1 MPPLYIHDTLPCS
14 SVPKSDLNRA
24 VFLFLRFELLDERSE
39 ARGHGRRD
47 SVVLIL
53 EALPNCRQRNASI
66 ASGIQL
72 ALRGMRSVTT
82 LNDTSSDPVVDPVG
96 CSNRGGKIALWR
108 PRGCLAHMP
117 WSPS

>member
-1 MPPLYIHDTLPCS
+1 MHAGAERAEVTVEQVAASSSSSAFPTSARSFADSYHQHCECYRIVIEPMPPLYIRDTLPCS

-66 ASGIQL
+66 ATGFNL
-72 ALRGMRSVTT
+72 
-82 LNDTSSDPVVDPVG
+82 
-96 CSNRGGKIALWR
+96 
-108 PRGCLAHMP
+108 H
-117 WSPS
+117 